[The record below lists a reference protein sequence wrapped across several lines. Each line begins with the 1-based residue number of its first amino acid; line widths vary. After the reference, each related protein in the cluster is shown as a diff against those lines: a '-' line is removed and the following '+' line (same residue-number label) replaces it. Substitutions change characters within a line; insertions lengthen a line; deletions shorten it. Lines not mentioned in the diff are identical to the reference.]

1 MFLISTEA
9 FGALWMLSFDKENQ
23 DVILQ
28 DDSVM
33 GSLLKN
39 RTSQCKK
46 IKNSCNGALWNMR
59 EKLSS
64 IAKYKEL
71 GKPFF
76 ILVHLCLSNQADF

>member
-64 IAKYKEL
+64 IDKYKEL

>member
-1 MFLISTEA
+1 MFLILTEA

-23 DVILQ
+23 DVILE

-46 IKNSCNGALWNMR
+46 IKKSCNGALWNMR

-64 IAKYKEL
+64 IDKYKDL
-71 GKPFF
+71 SKYSLFWCN
-76 ILVHLCLSNQADF
+76 LCLSNQADF